1 MPHPRCPSAQKSSF
15 SLHTPLQTKNLL
27 LQYLVVL
34 EAQQILNHSGDLW
47 ANNCSHY
54 AAVASAGDVAAAAA
68 AEDVVA
74 VVGSAPVVAAPAAA
88 SVA

>member
-34 EAQQILNHSGDLW
+34 EDRQILNHSEDLW

-54 AAVASAGDVAAAAA
+54 AAVASAGDVAAAA
-68 AEDVVA
+68 EDVVA
-74 VVGSAPVVAAPAAA
+74 VVGAAPVVVAPAAA